1 MDSGA
6 VAVVVASIIALVLLT
21 LYATATLRERGQN
34 PHWSAEV
41 YLYYNPT
48 AEAQASGA
56 GAVEQFIQAAAAAYS
71 AKLATTQQIEVYL
84 VAGGSAH
91 GYGYAD
97 GGADGRVVVGAVPT
111 GLGLGGLTL
120 AAWPGLAQGLA
131 QGLARGQGE
140 AGAKIPPSPVGVW
153 LYGAKPRRGTRS
165 IIPFSC
171 AHWFQPV

>member
-1 MDSGA
+1 MDSDA
-6 VAVVVASIIALVLLT
+6 VAVISASIIALVLLV
-21 LYATATLRERGQN
+21 LYVAATLRERGQN

-41 YLYYNPT
+41 YLYYNP
-48 AEAQASGA
+48 AAMPPEVSGDA
-56 GAVEQFIQAAAAAYS
+56 TDGATGAVEKFIQSIAATYN
-71 AKLATTQQIEVYL
+71 AKIASIQQIEVYL
-84 VAGGSAH
+84 VAGGGAH

-97 GGADGRVVVGAVPT
+97 GGAGGRVVVGAVPT

-120 AAWPGLAQGLA
+120 AAWPGQS
-131 QGLARGQGE
+131 E
-140 AGAKIPPSPVGVW
+140 AGAKKPPSPVGVW

>member
-1 MDSGA
+1 MDSDA
-6 VAVVVASIIALVLLT
+6 VAVISASIIALVLLV
-21 LYATATLRERGQN
+21 LYVAAILRERGQN

-41 YLYYNPT
+41 YLYYNP
-48 AEAQASGA
+48 AAMPPEVSGDA
-56 GAVEQFIQAAAAAYS
+56 TDGGATGAVEKFIQSIAATYN
-71 AKLATTQQIEVYL
+71 AKIASIQQIEVYL
-84 VAGGSAH
+84 VAGGGAH

-97 GGADGRVVVGAVPT
+97 GGAGGRVVVGAVPT

-120 AAWPGLAQGLA
+120 AAWPGQS
-131 QGLARGQGE
+131 E
-140 AGAKIPPSPVGVW
+140 AVAKKPPSPVGVW